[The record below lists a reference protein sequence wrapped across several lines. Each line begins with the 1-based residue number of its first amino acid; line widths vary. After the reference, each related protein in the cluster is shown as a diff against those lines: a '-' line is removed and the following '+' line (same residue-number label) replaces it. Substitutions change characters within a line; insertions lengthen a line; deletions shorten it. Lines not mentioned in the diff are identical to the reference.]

1 MENQIT
7 DSAII
12 AVAGLIAVV
21 SLLFLTITRFKWHV
35 FLAVLTPILLN
46 QLPGWLG
53 IHMSTAL
60 ISHLEFMIFGAM
72 IVFFLI
78 VEPHGLARLWAIAKE
93 KLRLWP
99 FPH

>member
-1 MENQIT
+1 MV
-7 DSAII
+7 II
-12 AVAGLIAVV
+12 GGLGSILG
-21 SLLFLTITRFKWHV
+21 SFLGAAFI
-35 FLAVLTPILLN
+35 VLTPIILN

-53 IHMSTAL
+53 IPMSTAL